1 MKLLLDIGLSRV
13 KWARYHNG
21 ALQYQGAIEHHGS
34 ADHIFYLLE
43 NNELSGLK
51 SVYIAFVGEKTIQ
64 ERLEYLI
71 WKHWQISAEFI
82 VADEEALS
90 IFNGYNHPEELEAD
104 RWLAMLA
111 LHNESLLVCI
121 IDCGARI
128 TIDLLNNLGQHIG
141 GLSFAGL
148 KQLHLAAAQARG
160 QKLTEFLGDDQQ
172 GFAEDSFLATN
183 PRDAVLAGSFYSV
196 VATLDRVAQDLQE
209 AFQEG
214 EGLRFVLTG
223 GDAEQL
229 QELLGF
235 ATDYRPELIFEGML
249 AYLQK
254 KNQKKLAV

>member
-13 KWARYHNG
+13 KWATHQKG
-21 ALQYQGAIEHHGS
+21 ALQYQGAVEHHGS

-43 NNELSGLK
+43 SKELAEAK
-51 SVYIAFVGEKTIQ
+51 EVCIAFAGDQAVK

-71 WKHWQISAEFI
+71 WKHWQIAADFI
-82 VADEEALS
+82 VADDEALN
-90 IFNGYNHPEELEAD
+90 IFNGYGHPEELEAD

-111 LHNESLLVCI
+111 LHDERLPVCI

-128 TIDLLNNLGQHIG
+128 TVDVLNGLGQHMG

-160 QKLTEFLGDDQQ
+160 QKLTELLGDSAQH
-172 GFAEDSFLATN
+172 FADSSFLATN
-183 PRDAVLAGSFYSV
+183 ARDAVLAGSFYSV
-196 VATLDRVAQDLQE
+196 IATLDRVAQDLEE
-209 AFQEG
+209 AFES
-214 EGLRFVLTG
+214 ELRFVLTG

-229 QELLGF
+229 QTLLNF
-235 ATDYRPELIFEGML
+235 EADYRPELVFEGMMMSM
-249 AYLQK
+249 QK

>member
-90 IFNGYNHPEELEAD
+90 IFNGYNHRCEPWSAKHGVS
-104 RWLAMLA
+104 R
-111 LHNESLLVCI
+111 
-121 IDCGARI
+121 
-128 TIDLLNNLGQHIG
+128 
-141 GLSFAGL
+141 
-148 KQLHLAAAQARG
+148 
-160 QKLTEFLGDDQQ
+160 
-172 GFAEDSFLATN
+172 
-183 PRDAVLAGSFYSV
+183 PR
-196 VATLDRVAQDLQE
+196 
-209 AFQEG
+209 
-214 EGLRFVLTG
+214 
-223 GDAEQL
+223 
-229 QELLGF
+229 
-235 ATDYRPELIFEGML
+235 
-249 AYLQK
+249 
-254 KNQKKLAV
+254 